1 MGHIFRLWDY
11 FSFVADAAESPAE
24 RLMRVPKALEAY
36 VSTSLTEAAG
46 EVERTCASALAVPS
60 VLTACGY
67 RDQVYLSGCISLLSN
82 VVKHGGTDSAFCASS
97 LSNIVGGATDDLTD
111 ARAKIAV
118 RDGLPVAVCQ
128 LALAC
133 IKDHISQEE
142 LGSFVDFAVRTLRAL
157 VSYGDRVSGKRGG
170 FRPNTVTQ
178 AILQHEAVKTMRAA
192 GQQPKGRRKGHQQQQ
207 IAVPK
212 EAGNDP
218 HMAAHTGR
226 VDVNLC
232 VVCQLL
238 ELFDEIESAANE
250 RADAL
255 LAAELGISDTQ
266 QKGKDTNTNTSSKG
280 GKKKSK
286 AKKGGEG
293 ANSTKQAASSSSG
306 GGTIDTPEDHS
317 EPHEEN
323 MKEHRHGHLPGPP
336 SPSPLSPPRPS
347 CSSSAPMPSAV
358 SGGPSGSVRGG
369 GGRQQGVGDGGGE
382 GDGFVT
388 VGRSKRGTRGGNRAP
403 QGGHAQQQQTD
414 KADKPNDSSS
424 VFPCSSS
431 SESTRPSSS
440 HSSVCG
446 GLSNA
451 PPQPPARPSP
461 TRAPT
466 SSFASDEG
474 GSALLAARGGSSSS
488 TLQMAVDKEGRGGQE
503 RCGEDISELEALRQ
517 QLEAMRMQNEAIL
530 KEKEDIKR
538 ENDRLQEER
547 ESTECDICMAEK
559 KNTVLI
565 PCRHFCLCGGCA
577 AALMRRP
584 VGQRLCTRCRQAI
597 TATKHVYL

>member
-1 MGHIFRLWDY
+1 
-11 FSFVADAAESPAE
+11 
-24 RLMRVPKALEAY
+24 MR
-36 VSTSLTEAAG
+36 
-46 EVERTCASALAVPS
+46 
-60 VLTACGY
+60 TACGY

-207 IAVPK
+207 IA
-212 EAGNDP
+212 
-218 HMAAHTGR
+218 
-226 VDVNLC
+226 
-232 VVCQLL
+232 LL

-293 ANSTKQAASSSSG
+293 ANSTKQAASSS
-306 GGTIDTPEDHS
+306 
-317 EPHEEN
+317 
-323 MKEHRHGHLPGPP
+323 R
-336 SPSPLSPPRPS
+336 
-347 CSSSAPMPSAV
+347 
-358 SGGPSGSVRGG
+358 
-369 GGRQQGVGDGGGE
+369 
-382 GDGFVT
+382 
-388 VGRSKRGTRGGNRAP
+388 
-403 QGGHAQQQQTD
+403 
-414 KADKPNDSSS
+414 
-424 VFPCSSS
+424 
-431 SESTRPSSS
+431 
-440 HSSVCG
+440 
-446 GLSNA
+446 
-451 PPQPPARPSP
+451 
-461 TRAPT
+461 
-466 SSFASDEG
+466 
-474 GSALLAARGGSSSS
+474 
-488 TLQMAVDKEGRGGQE
+488 
-503 RCGEDISELEALRQ
+503 
-517 QLEAMRMQNEAIL
+517 
-530 KEKEDIKR
+530 
-538 ENDRLQEER
+538 
-547 ESTECDICMAEK
+547 
-559 KNTVLI
+559 
-565 PCRHFCLCGGCA
+565 
-577 AALMRRP
+577 
-584 VGQRLCTRCRQAI
+584 
-597 TATKHVYL
+597 